1 MYRGGEY
8 STANIPSIKCTMSS
22 NTLHG
27 SLYKITR
34 LAHACHIMYT
44 LDYCISFYCNV
55 TMYVY

>member
-27 SLYKITR
+27 EVVKRGIR
-34 LAHACHIMYT
+34 NNG
-44 LDYCISFYCNV
+44 ISGFRF
-55 TMYVY
+55 